1 MPYILFTGML
11 VSLGG
16 LIIATYKGTVLW
28 RRIFKLV
35 TSLFFVGTAMASSAQ
50 NLENKQYHSWIISG
64 LVCSLF
70 GDVLLAFP
78 GMTYFLLGVTCFAGA
93 HLCYIRGFSL
103 LKKISKED
111 FVYLGILLIPLF
123 SILLVGKFN
132 FKGMLPLVIGY
143 MLIISFMVIK
153 AISLK
158 SYYKHSERAVGL
170 TIGGTLL
177 FLISDTILLF
187 KLFAINPFPYG
198 DFFNSLTYYVGQDLL
213 AISLAFPIATK
224 QKTKA

>member
-1 MPYILFTGML
+1 MPYILFVSML

-35 TSLFFVGTAMASSAQ
+35 TSLLFVGTAMASSVQ
-50 NLENKQYHSWIISG
+50 NLENKRYHGWIISG
-64 LVCSLF
+64 LLCSLF
-70 GDVLLAFP
+70 GDVFLAFS
-78 GMTYFLLGVTCFAGA
+78 GMTCFLLGVACFTGA
-93 HLCYIRGFSL
+93 HLCYIIGFSL

-111 FVYLGILLIPLF
+111 FVYFGILLIPLF

-132 FKGMLPLVIGY
+132 FQGMLPLVIGY
-143 MLIISFMVIK
+143 MLIISFMVTK

-158 SYYKHSERAVGL
+158 SHYKSSEMAVGL
-170 TIGGTLL
+170 IIGGALL
-177 FLISDTILLF
+177 FLISDAILLF
-187 KLFAINPFPYG
+187 KLFGIKPLPYG

-213 AISLAFPIATK
+213 AISLAFPIVK
-224 QKTKA
+224 QEKKM